1 MVVYQ
6 KFIQHDPCARGKKA
20 LLIVVSTD
28 GAPLIKSKKFK
39 KPLICFLVELPPQE
53 RYKFENILLTGLWHG
68 KSKPHLPPFLKH
80 FTGELFNMANGS
92 NFNNE
97 TCELVSSE
105 CRIQSDVPHLPAKA
119 LLLNIKQHNG
129 KFGCSTCKHP
139 GRYSHSDGQIHVR
152 LYENWPSGAVAVRTA
167 QETRMFGRIVE
178 ARGTTVFGIKGE
190 NVFCQLTDIPD
201 NLPIDWMHCVCK
213 GILKRHAAIQMVVQ
227 SSVCCR
233 FKQFARN

>member
-1 MVVYQ
+1 M
-6 KFIQHDPCARGKKA
+6 
-20 LLIVVSTD
+20 
-28 GAPLIKSKKFK
+28 
-39 KPLICFLVELPPQE
+39 ELRPQE
-53 RYKFENILLTGLWHG
+53 RYKFENILLTGLWSG
-68 KSKPHLPPFLKH
+68 KSKPHVPLLLKH

-152 LYENWPSGAVAVRTA
+152 LYEYWPSGTVAVRTA
-167 QETRMFGRIVE
+167 QETRMFGRIGE
-178 ARGTTVFGIKGE
+178 ARGTTVFGIKRE
-190 NVFCQLTDIPD
+190 NVFCQLVDISD
-201 NLPIDWMHCVCK
+201 NLPID
-213 GILKRHAAIQMVVQ
+213 
-227 SSVCCR
+227 
-233 FKQFARN
+233 

>member
-1 MVVYQ
+1 MFSYKVLKESQNCSLIIYFQNIGNLLKTIECLRHNCQLIRLHKRHRMVVYQ

-97 TCELVSSE
+97 TCELVSSV
-105 CRIQSDVPHLPAKA
+105 CKIQSVIPHLPAKA
-119 LLLNIKQHNG
+119 LLLK
-129 KFGCSTCKHP
+129 
-139 GRYSHSDGQIHVR
+139 
-152 LYENWPSGAVAVRTA
+152 
-167 QETRMFGRIVE
+167 
-178 ARGTTVFGIKGE
+178 
-190 NVFCQLTDIPD
+190 
-201 NLPIDWMHCVCK
+201 
-213 GILKRHAAIQMVVQ
+213 
-227 SSVCCR
+227 
-233 FKQFARN
+233 